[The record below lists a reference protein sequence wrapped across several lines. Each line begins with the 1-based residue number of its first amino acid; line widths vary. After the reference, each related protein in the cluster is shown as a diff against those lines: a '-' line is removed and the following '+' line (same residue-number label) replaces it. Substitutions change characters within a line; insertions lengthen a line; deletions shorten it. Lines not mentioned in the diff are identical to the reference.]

1 MHRKSTVRRLI
12 FLAPL
17 LALLALPG
25 SAVKPNPKA
34 VPQEGEALWSAER
47 LPKLLAKY
55 HEALPGKIRALE
67 FVIYS
72 HRAQMQV
79 QDPAK
84 PENVDQYDYSGKIS
98 APIPVRLHGSG
109 NLEDNLFGLDE
120 VAFDRIPALVA
131 EAMEK
136 MPLEGSQVTHVIVK
150 RGLPFSQDMRIF
162 VYVNGT
168 RKSGMLRAD
177 GKGHVL
183 EVNAD

>member
-1 MHRKSTVRRLI
+1 VHRKSTVRRMIL
-12 FLAPL
+12 LLSL

-25 SAVKPNPKA
+25 GAANPAPEAGSKK
-34 VPQEGEALWSAER
+34 EALWSEER

-55 HEALPGKIRALE
+55 HEALPGKIRALD
-67 FVIYS
+67 FKIYS

-109 NLEDNLFGLDE
+109 RLEDNLFDLDE

-136 MPLEGSQVTHVIVK
+136 MPIEGGHVTHIWVK
-150 RGLPFSQDMRIF
+150 RDLPFSKDVRII
-162 VYVNGT
+162 VYLDGT
-168 RKSGMLRAD
+168 RKGGRLKAD
-177 GKGHVL
+177 GKGRVL
-183 EVNAD
+183 EVRAH